1 MTKTGEAARPTP
13 TIEPETFAETWL
25 LYQKQIII
33 GAIVI
38 AAAGGGV
45 WMWRRSAQIKEER
58 ASEAFQVAE
67 ASYMG
72 GNQALAVT
80 ELEKIVGRYKG
91 TTSGT
96 QAAMLIAQSLM
107 EQGKYAEGIAQLE
120 AALGSAPEALK
131 AGLHALIGAGHEGAG
146 KPAEAAASYGR
157 AAAASQFEIDR
168 DMQRME
174 QARNLV
180 AANDAAGA
188 RKLYEEIAARDGS
201 PFAGEARVRMGE
213 LTGK

>member
-45 WMWRRSAQIKEER
+45 WMWRRSGQIKEEK
-58 ASEAFQVAE
+58 ASTAFQVAE

-80 ELEKIVGRYKG
+80 ELEKIVARYKG

-107 EQGKYAEGIAQLE
+107 EQGKYVEGIAQLE
-120 AALGSAPEALK
+120 AALGSSPTALK

-146 KPAEAAASYGR
+146 KPAEAAAAYGR

-180 AANDAAGA
+180 AASDVAGA
-188 RKLYEEIAARDGS
+188 RTIYQEIAARDGS

>member
-45 WMWRRSAQIKEER
+45 WMWRRSGQIKEEK

-91 TTSGT
+91 TT
-96 QAAMLIAQSLM
+96 
-107 EQGKYAEGIAQLE
+107 EF
-120 AALGSAPEALK
+120 LGRTGVRPCPPPCGGRTSIGVGCRRNVTPPVRETKTATTDRRDRDEHRHRMSITA
-131 AGLHALIGAGHEGAG
+131 GAG
-146 KPAEAAASYGR
+146 
-157 AAAASQFEIDR
+157 ID
-168 DMQRME
+168 
-174 QARNLV
+174 L
-180 AANDAAGA
+180 
-188 RKLYEEIAARDGS
+188 S
-201 PFAGEARVRMGE
+201 S
-213 LTGK
+213 

>member
-38 AAAGGGV
+38 AAAGGGF
-45 WMWRRSAQIKEER
+45 WMWRRSAQIKEEK
-58 ASEAFQVAE
+58 ASAAFQVAE

-107 EQGKYAEGIAQLE
+107 EQGKHAEGIAQLE
-120 AALGSAPEALK
+120 AALASAPAALK
-131 AGLHALIGAGHEGAG
+131 SGLQALIGAGLEGAG
-146 KPAEAAASYGR
+146 KPAEAAAAYAR
-157 AAAASQFEIDR
+157 AAESAQFEIDR
-168 DMQRME
+168 DMHRME

-180 AANDAAGA
+180 AANDVAGA
-188 RKLYEEIAARDGS
+188 RKIYESISTRDDS
-201 PFAGEARVRMGE
+201 PFAGEARVRLGE